1 MKKIIISAVAAALA
15 LSACNST
22 KESLG
27 LSPKAPDEFMVVPR
41 APLSLPPEY
50 DFNPVAP
57 AQAKNNNIRIENLT
71 DSDVEFLSKMNK
83 GSGR

>member
-1 MKKIIISAVAAALA
+1 MIKIIMSAVVAALA
-15 LSACNST
+15 LSACDST

-50 DFNPVAP
+50 DFNPITS
-57 AQAKNNNIRIENLT
+57 AQVKNNNIRIENLSS
-71 DSDVEFLSKMNK
+71 SDVEFLSKMNK
-83 GSGR
+83 SSEK

>member
-1 MKKIIISAVAAALA
+1 MKKIIISAVVAVLA
-15 LSACNST
+15 LSACDTT
-22 KESLG
+22 KEKLG

-57 AQAKNNNIRIENLT
+57 VQDGNKIRVENISS
-71 DSDVEFLSKMNK
+71 SDAEFLAKLTNNA
-83 GSGR
+83 GN